1 MADQRIPKEKA
12 AAMTVAT
19 ASSAPL
25 EQNICAND
33 NSTPPAESQVPQS
46 RDVSTPAQSL
56 GVPTPA
62 PSPDLAAID
71 VRKLFWSGVWQLFR
85 DRATARLALEETR
98 KQAQADVAAAEAA
111 VIAAELER
119 EAIEPRLQADID
131 RLEALAL
138 TGVLSEADHA
148 AMEVRVSDQARAD
161 KTQAGRMVGLSKGR
175 LTRTR
180 KRAAAAVA
188 AAESELAEI
197 QERLDLLETADHD
210 LYRQVTAAWESRDL
224 RIGADRA
231 ARVGDI
237 KQAMALLTQALE
249 INPETEENAR
259 FYRRTRQSIAKAE
272 KRIERER
279 QVASLKG
286 RIQKAV
292 ACGSISGLNEVN
304 QVNAIEKDARAAGVY
319 DQIASDLKGARE
331 TAHRTAAARARAT
344 RERAAAVTQA
354 LESKGGKSQAAVV
367 HVPGEVKVYL
377 RNGKGFVL
385 TETHRWRGENNWVRR
400 EESGAVVVSNIPV
413 NGVVVR
419 V

>member
-46 RDVSTPAQSL
+46 RDVAIPAQSSN
-56 GVPTPA
+56 VPTPV

-111 VIAAELER
+111 VTAAELER

-304 QVNAIEKDARAAGVY
+304 AIEKDARAAGVY
-319 DQIASDLKGARE
+319 DQIASDLKEARE

-344 RERAAAVTQA
+344 RQRVAAVTQA

-400 EESGAVVVSNIPV
+400 EEPGAVVVSNIPV